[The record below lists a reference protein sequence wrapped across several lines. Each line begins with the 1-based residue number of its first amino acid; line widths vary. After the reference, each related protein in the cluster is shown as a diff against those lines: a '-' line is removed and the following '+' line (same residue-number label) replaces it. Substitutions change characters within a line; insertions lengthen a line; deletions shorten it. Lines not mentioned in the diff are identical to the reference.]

1 MCVHGKAFS
10 PSRLLVASLI
20 GTLTIW
26 KQLVLDG
33 RMPSALY
40 EAAWEEIVVLHTQEG
55 WTQGGAVRV
64 GGLFGEDYGL

>member
-1 MCVHGKAFS
+1 MGKAFS

-20 GTLTIW
+20 GTLAIW

-40 EAAWEEIVVLHTQEG
+40 EAAWEEIVVLHTG
-55 WTQGGAVRV
+55 RTDTGRSCKGGRLVWGRLWIV
-64 GGLFGEDYGL
+64 KV